1 MHITLHSMKA
11 AVINQY
17 GSPDVFE
24 IETINKPVP
33 KPHEVLIRVYASSI
47 NPVDWK
53 IRKGNWRLLLI
64 AKFPVVLGFDAA
76 GEVIETGAKVTRFK
90 PGDRVYSRLDRK
102 FGGAYAEYAVGSEN
116 TFSFIPSNLTYKEAA
131 ALPLAGVS
139 ALQALRDKGKI
150 ASGKKVLVNGASG
163 GVGHFAIQIAKI
175 LGGEVT
181 AVSSSRHKNMMDT
194 LKPHHWI
201 DYTKKD
207 FLDLPEMYDL
217 IFDVIGNKN
226 FLLCRKKLTPGGI
239 YVTSLPR
246 PKIILHRF
254 VSWFT
259 TKKVK
264 GFLMKS
270 DSNDL
275 DILSSYAENDKLKI
289 YIDKVYPLEKIAEAH
304 MHSQSGKAEGKIVLE
319 IQ

>member
-1 MHITLHSMKA
+1 MKA
-11 AVINQY
+11 AVINKY

-24 IETINKPVP
+24 IITIKKPIP
-33 KPHEVLIRVYASSI
+33 KAHEVLIKVYASSI

-53 IRKGNWRLLLI
+53 LRKGNWRFLLI
-64 AKFPVVLGFDAA
+64 AKFPVILGFDAA
-76 GEVIETGAKVTRFK
+76 GEVTETGTKVTRFK

-116 TFSFIPSNLTYKEAA
+116 TFSLIPSNLTYTEAA

-139 ALQALRDKGKI
+139 ALQALKNKGKL
-150 ASGKKVLVNGASG
+150 SPGKKVLINGASG
-163 GVGHFAIQIAKI
+163 GVGHFALQIAKI
-175 LGGEVT
+175 MGGEVT
-181 AVSSSRHKNMMDT
+181 AVSSSRHKKMMDE
-194 LKPHHWI
+194 LNPDHWI

-207 FLDLPEMYDL
+207 FLDQPVMYDV

-226 FLLCRKKLTPGGI
+226 FLMCRKKLNPGGV

-246 PKIILHRF
+246 PKILFHRF
-254 VSWFT
+254 ISWFT

-275 DILSSYAENDKLKI
+275 DILTSYAESGKLKI
-289 YIDKVYPLEKIAEAH
+289 YIDKVYPLKNIAEAH